1 MVSYILFCV
10 LVGLGGAC
18 IGLFFN
24 LSTLGLSICIIANCL
39 LFIGAS
45 IGGTIAFARSLEAT
59 TVYHVC
65 DGEHKV
71 MLNLKF
77 GAFSYTV
84 NVPVTEYNCPNCME
98 NTPCAPYP
106 RDFGKGRKA
115 MYVNVYGYEGKWTVP
130 ASKLRI
136 AEKA

>member
-10 LVGLGGAC
+10 FVGLGGAC

-59 TVYHVC
+59 IVYHVC
-65 DGEHKV
+65 DGAHKV

-98 NTPCAPYP
+98 NTPCPTP
-106 RDFGKGRKA
+106 TTSQKSD
-115 MYVNVYGYEGKWTVP
+115 
-130 ASKLRI
+130 
-136 AEKA
+136 